1 VVTLCNAS
9 RSLHVSFYSHSHD
22 QTFLHCLLPLTSPNV
37 LTLRCSGCKDEQ
49 TSGDVGNVGA
59 FGLPADV
66 GPGGAGGACTNA
78 MMATFYKSNIYFWKH
93 RPAPTYLVRPS
104 CERRRKRCIYTHVC
118 TDCVW
123 KRSDDDTPDIPECD
137 MTWAQVCYRVWIAL
151 QKYATTLSRSPTPLN
166 VRACAHIHTQ
176 INSLF
181 LSISLTPSLSLAL
194 PPSLSLS
201 LALSL
206 SLSLSPSLSLSVS
219 LALSPPSLPLP
230 LLLPLLLALYPPI
243 SDSLALLLAHSWAR
257 KHVLYVCVCL
267 SVMTHSCHT
276 CATQIN
282 PFFLTHKHTHTNTQ
296 IVSCSSKCAP
306 VSKKKSLA
314 RYES

>member
-1 VVTLCNAS
+1 
-9 RSLHVSFYSHSHD
+9 
-22 QTFLHCLLPLTSPNV
+22 
-37 LTLRCSGCKDEQ
+37 
-49 TSGDVGNVGA
+49 
-59 FGLPADV
+59 
-66 GPGGAGGACTNA
+66 
-78 MMATFYKSNIYFWKH
+78 
-93 RPAPTYLVRPS
+93 
-104 CERRRKRCIYTHVC
+104 
-118 TDCVW
+118 
-123 KRSDDDTPDIPECD
+123 
-137 MTWAQVCYRVWIAL
+137 
-151 QKYATTLSRSPTPLN
+151 

-176 INSLF
+176 INSLS

-201 LALSL
+201 LSLSPSLSLPLSL
-206 SLSLSPSLSLSVS
+206 SLSLSPSLSVS
-219 LALSPPSLPLP
+219 LAVSLSSLPLP
-230 LLLPLLLALYPPI
+230 LLLPLLLSLYPSL

-282 PFFLTHKHTHTNTQ
+282 PFFLTHKHTQTNTQ

-306 VSKKKSLA
+306 VSKKKSSA